1 LIRGRPV
8 EPFLHAY
15 RLLGILP
22 FGFPNQPILLAIALP
37 RFYNEQRFSQA
48 RKLTMILELINPF
61 DAAFATILAPALVT
75 LAASSR
81 NGSRKFN
88 GDQWVA
94 VRKISAISQESADL
108 ETTMAA
114 ALDEILGVSEMDGG
128 AIRLAFAPI
137 APSLTISRGLSE
149 MAAAAVE
156 SSQLECV
163 AEQYLVRNQMLEMG
177 DLERCGL
184 AELARILKAES
195 CRHFSLHP
203 FWSENRAIG
212 FLALASARPK
222 AASQIRQPIFASLID
237 LLGASV
243 AAARMRQHAAKL
255 SEDLVALHE
264 VNKIVS
270 QSLDLEDII
279 RRIVVEGRRL
289 VKTRQCH
296 LFLFDD
302 RQQRLIGSASTQED
316 LRIRDV
322 EILLAEESVAAR
334 ALRQKHVITVEN
346 IPGTA
351 GFTPKVM
358 QAMGW
363 RAAIFAPLI
372 AREQTIGMLICS
384 DESMERVFTQEEIS
398 RAETLAHQAAIA
410 LENARLFQVVSRSQ
424 KEWETTFDAMQDCV
438 SVHDTTGKIIRA
450 NVALARRVKTTPPKM
465 IGKSCS
471 EIYNPAQLS
480 FSPCRHMDALQS
492 ESLLVEECEI
502 TAMGGTFQISVT
514 PWYDKNNRLVG
525 SIHVAK
531 DISNEKL
538 LRQQLI
544 QSEKLSAIGELI
556 SGIAH
561 ELNNP
566 LTGVMGYS
574 QLLQLRKDLDERA
587 RDSLLKIN
595 NLALRC
601 QKIVQNLLSFA
612 RKQKPERS
620 LSNVNE
626 MLERTVELRNY
637 ELSVNNIEIIREL
650 DRNLPKTIADA
661 HQLQQVFLN
670 VLTNAEHAMLQAH
683 GRGRLVIRSRAD
695 LANHNIVVEFIDD
708 GPGIPESQLSK
719 IFDPFFTTKEVG
731 KGTGLGLSLSY
742 GIIKEHGGNIH
753 ARSKPGE
760 GATFVIELP
769 IITRL
774 IDEAAVFPQL
784 MPQALQFEHLI
795 RGKRILIVDDEKY
808 ILDFFG
814 EIFKMYP
821 IQVDTAGDG
830 RKAMEKLQERDYD
843 LVITD
848 FKMPHMSGRELFH
861 WIKDKRPHLTR
872 RIIFIT
878 GDTVSAET
886 RLFFENN
893 SNLYLAKPFKIEE
906 VKEVIQQTLEGGD
919 R

>member
-1 LIRGRPV
+1 M
-8 EPFLHAY
+8 
-15 RLLGILP
+15 ILDLVTSTAV
-22 FGFPNQPILLAIALP
+22 GLPISLLLA
-37 RFYNEQRFSQA
+37 
-48 RKLTMILELINPF
+48 LT
-61 DAAFATILAPALVT
+61 PALAA
-75 LAASSR
+75 LALSPQQR
-81 NGSRKFN
+81 RLPKRQ
-88 GDQWVA
+88 DEWA
-94 VRKISAISQESADL
+94 VVRRISAIIHGSKDL
-108 ETTMAA
+108 DTALAA
-114 ALDEILGVSEMDGG
+114 ALEEILAVLGMDAG
-128 AIRLAFAPI
+128 AIRLSSAPDAQSLSLYRGFSDDAI
-137 APSLTISRGLSE
+137 AAL
-149 MAAAAVE
+149 E
-156 SSQLECV
+156 SSQIECF
-163 AEQYLVRNQMLEMG
+163 AEQQLVQNRSLEMKDLPRCGAHALVRALQAG
-177 DLERCGL
+177 
-184 AELARILKAES
+184 
-195 CRHFSLHP
+195 SLQFFALYP
-203 FWSENRAIG
+203 LWSGNRVLG
-212 FLALASARPK
+212 TLALAAGKQK
-222 AASQIRQPIFASLID
+222 AADRTEESLSSTLIE

-243 AAARMRQHAAKL
+243 AAARLRQQADKL

-270 QSLDLEDII
+270 QSLDLEGII
-279 RRIVVEGRRL
+279 RRIVIEGRRL

-296 LFLFDD
+296 LFLRDE
-302 RQQRLIGSASTQED
+302 RQQRLIGSASTQEGLKIQD
-316 LRIRDV
+316 I
-322 EILLAEESVAAR
+322 EIMLSEESTAVR
-334 ALRQKHVITVEN
+334 ALQQQRVIAIED
-346 IPGTA
+346 IPRLEP
-351 GFTPKVM
+351 FNPKVM
-358 QAMGW
+358 QAMHW

-372 AREQTIGMLICS
+372 AKEQTIGVLICS
-384 DESMERVFTQEEIS
+384 DESAERTFTQEEIS

-410 LENARLFQVVSRSQ
+410 LQNARLFQVVSRSQ

-438 SVHDTTGKIIRA
+438 SVHDTTGKIFRA
-450 NVALARRVKTTPPKM
+450 NLALARRLKTTPPKM
-465 IGKSCS
+465 IGKFCS

-480 FSPCRHMDALQS
+480 FSPCRHMEALQS
-492 ESLLVEECEI
+492 ENLMVEECELA
-502 TAMGGTFQISVT
+502 AMGGTFQISVS

-612 RKQKPERS
+612 RKQKPERN
-620 LSNVNE
+620 LSNVND

-637 ELSVNNIEIIREL
+637 ELAVNNIEIVREL

-670 VLTNAEHAMLQAH
+670 ILTNAEHAMLQAH

-695 LANHNIVVEFIDD
+695 LQNNNILVEFVDD
-708 GPGIPESQLSK
+708 GPGIPEAQLSK

-742 GIIKEHGGNIH
+742 GIIKEHGGNIY
-753 ARSKPGE
+753 AISKPGE
-760 GATFVIELP
+760 GAIFVIELP
-769 IITRL
+769 IIARL
-774 IDEAAVFPQL
+774 IDDASIFPQL
-784 MPQALQFEHLI
+784 MPQALQFDHLI
-795 RGKRILIVDDEKY
+795 RDKRILIVDDEKY
-808 ILDFFG
+808 ILDFFI
-814 EIFKMYP
+814 EIFKMFP
-821 IQVDTAGDG
+821 IQVDTAEDG
-830 RKAMEKLQERDYD
+830 LAAMEKVMHNEYD

-848 FKMPHMSGRELFH
+848 FKMPNMSGRELFQQ
-861 WIKDKRPHLTR
+861 IKAKRPQLAK

-886 RLFFENN
+886 RLFFEHNN
-893 SNLYLAKPFKIEE
+893 NLYLAKPFKIEE
-906 VKEVIQQTLEGGD
+906 VKEVIQQTLEGVEK
-919 R
+919 